1 MRRLFLAL
9 CAGVGTLVAGCTSDH
24 ISAATTT
31 IPTTAST
38 PVPTTVST
46 DGTAATPNP
55 DVIPA
60 VITPAYVNAVFAVLN
75 HINGDAVRAL
85 LAANAVTPTVK
96 RDLRAIFNDPL
107 YAEEVK
113 IVNQTLAGSTVPFRR
128 PPGDILTKVLKVIES
143 SSACLFVST
152 SSSFAAVVLTEGK
165 PAASEY
171 WVLRPKTPGNDPL
184 HLNPT
189 PWGLSFNASYTVP
202 TTIPNQC
209 AGPSQS

>member
-1 MRRLFLAL
+1 M
-9 CAGVGTLVAGCTSDH
+9 LVAGCTSGH

-107 YAEEVK
+107 YAEEVN
-113 IVNQTLAGSTVPFRR
+113 ILQESLSTGLSGIRQ
-128 PPGDILTKVLKVIES
+128 PPGDRVTTVIS
-143 SSACLFVST
+143 LIDGTNTCI
-152 SSSFAAVVLTEGK
+152 FAATKTDFGAVLLK
-165 PAASEY
+165 DPAPAAAEY
-171 WVLRPKTPGNDPL
+171 YSLGPKQAHHDPY
-184 HLNPT
+184 HLNST
-189 PWGLSFNASYTVP
+189 PWAFSFNATYMSP
-202 TTIPNQC
+202 TTIPDQC
-209 AGPSQS
+209 AA